1 MVNAGFVGVGVSQP
15 AVVVDGV
22 VTQVFNGDTGHL
34 ILNNSAINTTTFEI
48 GALSTLSGDGGTIN
62 ASGDVIVGGTI
73 SPGNSP
79 GRIHIN
85 CNIITLPGSKLIL
98 AVADI
103 GGSYAF
109 DELIIGTELVRASTF
124 DLAHMQIEFHFLGDT
139 NPLAAA
145 AALGGLD
152 LDNFLRVGGTG
163 DETTGLSTLFA
174 GKTWTD
180 VVDMTQIT
188 ARFERL
194 HGHGTE
200 AAKRRQL
207 HHCVPT
213 GSRAVDLGDGVA
225 GPPGG
230 GRRR

>member
-1 MVNAGFVGVGVSQP
+1 M
-15 AVVVDGV
+15 
-22 VTQVFNGDTGHL
+22 
-34 ILNNSAINTTTFEI
+34 
-48 GALSTLSGDGGTIN
+48 
-62 ASGDVIVGGTI
+62 
-73 SPGNSP
+73 
-79 GRIHIN
+79 
-85 CNIITLPGSKLIL
+85 PGSKLIL

-200 AAKRRQL
+200 AARRRQL
-207 HHCVPT
+207 HHCGPT
-213 GSRAVDLGDGVA
+213 GSRAVNLGDGVA
-225 GPPGG
+225 GPLGG
-230 GRRR
+230 GRRRSAAPGRCSAGVVEGEAFSRFRANA